1 MESIVYFEEYRQW
14 EWFTWCLMPLGVGVA
29 TCGLLLLAGVLD
41 PCFRSLHK
49 SAAEMWIAPMRLDAE
64 PGSAWA
70 RALQWMDFEVAEEEG
85 AADGGGG
92 GAFTAPLL
100 FDQEQRSGSDQR
112 CVAFPRGTG
121 CANGRD
127 GGAAALPPGA
137 RDCPRRA
144 CVAPSV
150 ALRSRVRMP
159 LPSLPAPPHSAT
171 ASTRTAAAAAA
182 AAAGGGYQSPAAG
195 RRGVG
200 GDGGGS
206 GAQPSAVGDGERAA
220 SPGEGLLGGGAANA
234 AGPLEPAARASALS
248 AGGRP
253 FNDSEPIVLSPTMR
267 NAGSDVDFL

>member
-137 RDCPRRA
+137 RDCPPPSLRCAVRGAALTRSHAPPFPPRPAPQRHREHAHSSSSSGSGSGRRVPIARRRA
-144 CVAPSV
+144 ARRRRRRGRLGRATERGRGRRTGGVARRGAPRRRRRQRCRAARTRRASEC
-150 ALRSRVRMP
+150 ALRRRAP
-159 LPSLPAPPHSAT
+159 L
-171 ASTRTAAAAAA
+171 
-182 AAAGGGYQSPAAG
+182 Q
-195 RRGVG
+195 
-200 GDGGGS
+200 
-206 GAQPSAVGDGERAA
+206 
-220 SPGEGLLGGGAANA
+220 
-234 AGPLEPAARASALS
+234 
-248 AGGRP
+248 
-253 FNDSEPIVLSPTMR
+253 
-267 NAGSDVDFL
+267 